1 MGVDRMQKGSS
12 AAINLQNHSIKANT
26 RLSPVSEDEPFGQR
40 PPLNVLVV
48 DDDQH
53 IRNVCGQILGRN
65 NATPLFAET
74 MVQAGQLLSN
84 MKFDLLLLDLRLPD
98 GSGLSLLRHAKVGH
112 PDMAIVVMTAFAT
125 VSSAVEAMRIGASDY
140 ITKPFSVDELTTIL
154 HRASQRSEFERE
166 SRLLRAK
173 LQSQD
178 YDSELIGRSREMDK
192 LYRFISKVTFS
203 THPILLLGE
212 SGTGKRTLARSI
224 HYHGPNSDGPFTVVD
239 CACQSAEEIDRALF
253 RTASEESG
261 VVNESEGINAGTV
274 LIREIGKLPHDLQA
288 KLLYALQHKKLQ
300 VAETRDAKSL
310 SARILASSSID
321 LPALIEQGRFRKD
334 LFFRLNVVNLRIPP
348 LRERKEDIGL
358 LASHFLANCD
368 QGLVTQRTFSTE
380 VLELFMEYHWPG
392 NVRELENAVGQAAL
406 LSSEKVLS
414 LHDLPTELIDFK
426 ANQYAIDSDRG
437 GVSTTPRLRESTE
450 DHEGNTI
457 IPIFEMEKTA
467 ILETIRQLDGDKVLA
482 AKMLGIGKTTL
493 YRKLKEYEIEGAS
506 GDSNLQARNM

>member
-1 MGVDRMQKGSS
+1 MQKGSS
-12 AAINLQNHSIKANT
+12 AAVNPQNHSIKAT
-26 RLSPVSEDEPFGQR
+26 TTLSSVPLYEPFGQR
-40 PPLNVLVV
+40 TPLNVLVV

-65 NATPLFAET
+65 NATPMFAET
-74 MVQAGQLLSN
+74 IVQAGQLLSN

-98 GSGLSLLRHAKVGH
+98 GSGLSLLRHAKVCH

-125 VSSAVEAMRIGASDY
+125 VSTAVEAMRIGASDY
-140 ITKPFSVDELTTIL
+140 ITKPFSVDEITTIL
-154 HRASQRSEFERE
+154 QRASQRSEFEHE

-224 HYHGPNSDGPFTVVD
+224 HYHGPNSNGPFTVVD
-239 CACQSAEEIDRALF
+239 CACQSAEEIDWALF
-253 RTASEESG
+253 RTGPEKLG
-261 VVNESEGINAGTV
+261 VGNESDGIDAGTV
-274 LIREIGKLPHDLQA
+274 LISEIGKLPQNLQA
-288 KLLYALQHKKLQ
+288 KLVYALQHKKLQ
-300 VAETRDAKSL
+300 AAETGDAESL

-368 QGLVTQRTFSTE
+368 QGLVTQRTFSNE

-414 LHDLPTELIDFK
+414 LHDFPSDLVHFK
-426 ANQYAIDSDRG
+426 ANQCAIDSEGDVLP
-437 GVSTTPRLRESTE
+437 VSTRGRESTE

-467 ILETIRQLDGDKVLA
+467 ILATIRQLDGDKVLA

-493 YRKLKEYEIEGAS
+493 YRKLKEYGIEGLS
-506 GDSNLQARNM
+506 DDSNAAH